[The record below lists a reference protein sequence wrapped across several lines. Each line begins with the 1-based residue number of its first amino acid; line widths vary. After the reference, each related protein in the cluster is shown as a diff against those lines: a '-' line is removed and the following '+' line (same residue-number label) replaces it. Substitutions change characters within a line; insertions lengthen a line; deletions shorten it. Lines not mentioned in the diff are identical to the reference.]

1 MGTCPVVARFF
12 LAKDFEH
19 VLGLVGS
26 LFSMCGIPSYS
37 SLYNCICGLDYAI
50 DLHDMIDNLD
60 RYVLY
65 SKFKLKKERDITP
78 N

>member
-1 MGTCPVVARFF
+1 
-12 LAKDFEH
+12 
-19 VLGLVGS
+19 
-26 LFSMCGIPSYS
+26 MCGIPSYS